1 MDIERRRAQRDRVLR
16 ESSGLHEEK
25 VLLFALGRKDTI
37 LPNMD
42 TDASEMASKRQN
54 LEKMRKNKRHEIL
67 TERRIMENLKES
79 HSVASAE
86 LQRAILT
93 SFKKIGDLAPAI
105 RMKNKEAI
113 LNKRRNISAD
123 IKLDEVLQETPRQ
136 VSSRSERKDIQDLQ
150 RAAAKKRT
158 RDGRDWVIQQRRHL
172 TYATPMINGHD
183 ALWRSQSSTKTIS
196 IPSILFHLSVSS
208 PERAMDEDEPG
219 KMQTGA
225 NLLMPSDIA
234 DMPAQDLGD
243 ARSPILPV
251 RELVNVEN
259 PVDFYSLNLHGDI
272 GKGSNGKVLMA
283 SDPVSQEL
291 LALKVMEKSRC
302 DEGTFST
309 ELKVL
314 SMGADCRFITS
325 LRGFFETPQV
335 YIIAM
340 EFMPGGDLFSQ
351 MGESMM
357 FETETT
363 RRFAAEMVCG
373 IQFLHEH
380 GVIHGDL
387 KPHNILIDDM
397 GHIKIC
403 DFGLSVVN
411 VGKDDLLEELVGT
424 KGYIAP
430 EVMDREG
437 YNHLADSFS
446 FGVILY
452 MMIVGKRPFDSSG
465 TMDDYHESLDNIPDF
480 PPWISNDELDILEG
494 LLCKTPSARYAI
506 TSFIRERP
514 FFLSINWS
522 DVESGRAKPPFHY
535 ED

>member
-16 ESSGLHEEK
+16 ERRGLNEEQ

-37 LPNMD
+37 LTNMD
-42 TDASEMASKRQN
+42 THASETASKRQN
-54 LEKMRKNKRHEIL
+54 LEKMRKSKRHEIL

-86 LQRAILT
+86 LQRDILT
-93 SFKKIGDLAPAI
+93 SLKKIGDLAPAI

-136 VSSRSERKDIQDLQ
+136 VSSRSERRDILDLQ
-150 RAAAKKRT
+150 RAAAKKRA
-158 RDGRDWVIQQRRHL
+158 RNGRDWVIQHRRHL

-183 ALWRSQSSTKTIS
+183 ALWRSQSSTKTTS
-196 IPSILFHLSVSS
+196 IPTILFHLSVSS

-219 KMQTGA
+219 KMETGA

-234 DMPAQDLGD
+234 DVPAQDLGD
-243 ARSPILPV
+243 ARSPL
-251 RELVNVEN
+251 
-259 PVDFYSLNLHGDI
+259 FYLLHLHGDI

-283 SDPVSQEL
+283 SDPVSKEL
-291 LALKVMEKSRC
+291 LALKVMEKIRC

-314 SMGADCRFITS
+314 SMGADCHFITS

-340 EFMPGGDLFSQ
+340 EFMPGGDLSSQ

-363 RRFAAEMVCG
+363 S
-373 IQFLHEH
+373 
-380 GVIHGDL
+380 DL
-387 KPHNILIDDM
+387 KPHNILIDDI

-411 VGKDDLLEELVGT
+411 VGEDDLLEELVGT

-437 YNHLADSFS
+437 YNHLVDSFS

-465 TMDDYHESLDNIPDF
+465 TMDDYHESLDDNPDF
-480 PPWISNDELDILEG
+480 PPWLSSDELDILEG

-514 FFLSINWS
+514 FFHSINWS
-522 DVESGRAKPPFHY
+522 DVESGRAQPPFHY
-535 ED
+535 EDVMIIG

>member
-1 MDIERRRAQRDRVLR
+1 
-16 ESSGLHEEK
+16 
-25 VLLFALGRKDTI
+25 
-37 LPNMD
+37 
-42 TDASEMASKRQN
+42 MASKRQN
-54 LEKMRKNKRHEIL
+54 VEKMRKSKRHEIL

-93 SFKKIGDLAPAI
+93 SFKQIGDLAPAI
-105 RMKNKEAI
+105 RMRNKEAI

-123 IKLDEVLQETPRQ
+123 LKLDEVLQETPRQ
-136 VSSRSERKDIQDLQ
+136 VSSRSERKDILDLQ
-150 RAAAKKRT
+150 RAAAKERT
-158 RDGRDWVIQQRRHL
+158 RNDRDWVIQHRRHL
-172 TYATPMINGHD
+172 TYATPMINGHR

-196 IPSILFHLSVSS
+196 IPSILFPLSVSS

-219 KMQTGA
+219 KMETGA

-234 DMPAQDLGD
+234 DVPAQDLGD

-259 PVDFYSLNLHGDI
+259 PIDFDILNLHGDI

-283 SDPVSQEL
+283 SDPVSKEL

-314 SMGADCRFITS
+314 SMGAQCRFITS
-325 LRGFFETPQV
+325 LRGFLETPQV

-340 EFMPGGDLFSQ
+340 EFMPGGDLSSQ

-357 FETETT
+357 FEIETT
-363 RRFAAEMVCG
+363 S
-373 IQFLHEH
+373 
-380 GVIHGDL
+380 DL

-437 YNHLADSFS
+437 YNHLVDSFS

-465 TMDDYHESLDNIPDF
+465 TMDDYHESLDDVPDF
-480 PPWISNDELDILEG
+480 PPWLSNDELDILEG

-514 FFLSINWS
+514 FFHSINWS
-522 DVESGRAKPPFHY
+522 DVESGRAQPPFHY
-535 ED
+535 EDVMIIG